1 MKMIHAYDEYY
12 LDLTQNILGSML
24 ELSFHFE
31 KINSSDFINLFLNS
45 YLCKA
50 IEEGDPI
57 VITSKSPNEL
67 LGILLNKDPLD
78 VVQNEFASPEFWAG
92 HVLAYVQ
99 WYTNRTFKEILDA
112 FSIDEL
118 IENYFPYHEMD
129 ISKITELIISKL
141 DMTSPLKKYRRL
153 RKLSQNQLA
162 FNSGVS
168 LRTIRAY
175 EQETLDLRKAQ
186 GETLYKLARA
196 LSCSMEDLM

>member
-1 MKMIHAYDEYY
+1 M
-12 LDLTQNILGSML
+12 
-24 ELSFHFE
+24 
-31 KINSSDFINLFLNS
+31 
-45 YLCKA
+45 
-50 IEEGDPI
+50 
-57 VITSKSPNEL
+57 
-67 LGILLNKDPLD
+67 NKDPLD

>member
-50 IEEGDPI
+50 IEEGDPV

-67 LGILLNKDPLD
+67 LGILLNKDPLE
-78 VVQNEFASPEFWAG
+78 VVQNEFASPEYWAG

-118 IENYFPYHEMD
+118 IEKSESWF
-129 ISKITELIISKL
+129 
-141 DMTSPLKKYRRL
+141 
-153 RKLSQNQLA
+153 
-162 FNSGVS
+162 
-168 LRTIRAY
+168 
-175 EQETLDLRKAQ
+175 
-186 GETLYKLARA
+186 
-196 LSCSMEDLM
+196 

>member
-112 FSIDEL
+112 FYIDEL

>member
-1 MKMIHAYDEYY
+1 MIHAYDEYY

>member
-141 DMTSPLKKYRRL
+141 DMTSPLKKYRKL

-175 EQETLDLRKAQ
+175 EQGTLELNKAQ
-186 GETLYKLARA
+186 GEILYKLARA